1 MFFLEMLANIPYKTT
16 ALMERAASILD
27 KLPMDT
33 LRENGFYK
41 NTFEYSYVFQ
51 YPPPTTLDSIEAEK
65 IWSRTPPAIQ
75 MTKCRKI
82 GLYIHIPY
90 CTGTCT
96 YCYFSRHSQYEAP
109 VSESEY
115 IELLKRELGLIL
127 ANPHMEHNLITTIAF
142 GGGTPTCFSNKQISD
157 IFSFVRSSLNV
168 ENNIEISFESSP
180 ETISGKH
187 KSKLETLLSLGV
199 NRLSIGIQSFQD
211 DLLSSL
217 HRRHNAHMGKTA
229 ILEARESGFENINID
244 IIYGLPKQTLIHWEN
259 TLNIVTR
266 LRPESISVYRLRV
279 HPKGYL
285 AQFNNKEFPDD
296 MVNMLM
302 YIMAVECF
310 REAGYLQVASH
321 NFVLAEAFIQKHVI
335 EKQGIEEFEL
345 LGLGVSAYSYMN
357 HNYYWNN
364 CSILAYRDLVQAE
377 QLPVWIGQELSIE
390 EQMRKAMILG
400 MHEYQGLNI
409 PAFEKRFKRSP
420 YELFGDTIKVLVDLE
435 LLSINGDSINPTYT
449 GLIFADEICP
459 YFYSKEVQKLIRSK
473 GSHRYGISYIGDND
487 LQIIQ

>member
-1 MFFLEMLANIPYKTT
+1 MLYVKTLANISYKTS
-16 ALMERAASILD
+16 ALMEGAASILD
-27 KLPMDT
+27 KLPMDN

-41 NTFEYSYVFQ
+41 NALEYSYVFQ
-51 YPPPTTLDSIEAEK
+51 YPPPATLDSIEAEK
-65 IWSRTPPAIQ
+65 IWYCTPPAIQ
-75 MTKCRKI
+75 TTKCRKI

-96 YCYFSRHSQYEAP
+96 YCYFSRYSQYEAP
-109 VSESEY
+109 VPESEY
-115 IELLKRELGLIL
+115 IELLKQELRLIL
-127 ANPHMEHNLITTIAF
+127 ANPHMEHNSITTIAF
-142 GGGTPTCFSNKQISD
+142 GGGTPTCFSDKQISD
-157 IFSFVRSSLNV
+157 IFSFVRSSLNI
-168 ENNIEISFESSP
+168 EDNIEISFESSP

-187 KSKLETLLSLGV
+187 KSKLENLLSLGV

-217 HRRHNAHMGKTA
+217 HRRHNAHVGEVA
-229 ILEARESGFENINID
+229 ILEAKESGFKNINID
-244 IIYGLPKQTLIHWEN
+244 IIYGLPKQTLTHWEH
-259 TLNIVTR
+259 TLNTVAR

-296 MVNMLM
+296 RTSMLM

-321 NFVLAEAFIQKHVI
+321 NFVLAGAFIQKHVT
-335 EKQGIEEFEL
+335 EKQGVEDFEL

-364 CSILAYRDLVQAE
+364 CSILAYRDQIQAE
-377 QLPVWIGQELSIE
+377 QLPVWIGRELSIE
-390 EQMRKAMILG
+390 EQMRKAMVLG
-400 MHEYQGLNI
+400 MHEYKGINI

-420 YELFGDTIKVLVDLE
+420 YELFGDAIKRLVDLG
-435 LLSINGDSINPTYT
+435 LLSVSSESISPTYT

-459 YFYSKEVQKLIRSK
+459 YFYSKEVQKLIYSK
-473 GSHRYGISYIGDND
+473 GLHRYGISYIGDSD
-487 LQIIQ
+487 LQIIK